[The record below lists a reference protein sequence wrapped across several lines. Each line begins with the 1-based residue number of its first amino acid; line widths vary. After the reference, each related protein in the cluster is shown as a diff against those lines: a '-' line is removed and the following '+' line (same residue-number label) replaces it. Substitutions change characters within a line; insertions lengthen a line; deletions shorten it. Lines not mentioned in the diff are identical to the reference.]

1 MSAPDSDESDVTGDD
16 DDDDCPLT
24 ESMRPLGEAAA
35 AWTRSHQAV
44 ASQARHH
51 TPHLNTPQHYHLLNT
66 VTSSTLTPPQPHK
79 NQPGNSLDPVGL
91 CIKHNLPPLFNRLPY
106 SKCFRMKTVEEK

>member
-1 MSAPDSDESDVTGDD
+1 MSDSLRMSSQLHNDSDVTSDDD

-35 AWTRSHQAV
+35 AWTQSHQAV

-66 VTSSTLTPPQPHK
+66 NTSST
-79 NQPGNSLDPVGL
+79 S
-91 CIKHNLPPLFNRLPY
+91 
-106 SKCFRMKTVEEK
+106 

>member
-1 MSAPDSDESDVTGDD
+1 MSAPGRETSDHTDAITTLRQEPARDQALGGDLLQCCHGVRLPEDVITVLDSDENVTGA

-35 AWTRSHQAV
+35 AWTWSRQAV

-51 TPHLNTPQHYHLLNT
+51 TPHLNTPQH
-66 VTSSTLTPPQPHK
+66 
-79 NQPGNSLDPVGL
+79 
-91 CIKHNLPPLFNRLPY
+91 
-106 SKCFRMKTVEEK
+106 